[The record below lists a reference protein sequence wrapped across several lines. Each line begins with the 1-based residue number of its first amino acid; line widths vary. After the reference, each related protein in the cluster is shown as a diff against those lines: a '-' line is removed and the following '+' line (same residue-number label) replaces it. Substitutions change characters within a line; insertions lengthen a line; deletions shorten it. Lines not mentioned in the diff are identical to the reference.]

1 MGETQSV
8 EDGQMK
14 PSVDP
19 NGVVFR
25 DYNNPGVVWRNKT
38 VPDYTKVDKTYIEHR
53 QNELVADS
61 LEHVVTKVVK
71 NWEVEEHHVP
81 DYNQWITMDTKN
93 LKLYNNQLQNP
104 VDAAGL
110 AKMGSY
116 SFLLGKCPH
125 FDASKETFES
135 ADKKFFGAFNETGFA
150 WEVLKVYS
158 GPPEVTFT
166 FRHFGK
172 HTGEFVDSDGKV
184 H

>member
-14 PSVDP
+14 PSMDP

-81 DYNQWITMDTKN
+81 DYNQWITMDTEN
-93 LKLYNNQLQNP
+93 L
-104 VDAAGL
+104 
-110 AKMGSY
+110 
-116 SFLLGKCPH
+116 
-125 FDASKETFES
+125 
-135 ADKKFFGAFNETGFA
+135 
-150 WEVLKVYS
+150 
-158 GPPEVTFT
+158 
-166 FRHFGK
+166 
-172 HTGEFVDSDGKV
+172 
-184 H
+184 